1 MNWFIEAIMI
11 NKRVV
16 AAEEGFDLAFF
27 TQIAQDF
34 LLKAVFPELLAREVI
49 AQQVSEL

>member
-1 MNWFIEAIMI
+1 VI

-16 AAEEGFDLAFF
+16 AAKEFFDLAFL

-34 LLKAVFPELLAREVI
+34 LLKPVLVELSARDVI
-49 AQQVSEL
+49 AYQVSEL